1 VRRRL
6 GWIVVVLALLPSG
19 CSEAPQKEIDQAQAA
34 VDGAK
39 NAGAESYA
47 ADEYNAA
54 VTALQKSRDAVN
66 QRDYREA
73 LNYAIDARQRAS
85 EAAKQA
91 VTRKARAQAEAE
103 KLITDCS
110 ARASQLDT
118 RIKVAE
124 DAHVPTRDL
133 RSVRTT
139 LADAES
145 ALQETRASMDA
156 GNYAEVVTALT
167 EVRRKL
173 DAAIGAVDALRQRP
187 PRRHR

>member
-1 VRRRL
+1 M
-6 GWIVVVLALLPSG
+6 LALLPSG
-19 CSEAPQKEIDQAQAA
+19 CSEPPQKEIDQAQAA

-39 NAGAESYA
+39 IAGAESYA
-47 ADEYNAA
+47 AEEFNAA
-54 VTALQKSRDAVN
+54 VTALQKSRDAVG

-73 LNYAIDARQRAS
+73 LNYAIDARQRAT

-91 VTRKARAQAEAE
+91 ITGKARAQAAAE
-103 KLITDCS
+103 KLVTECS

-124 DAHVPTRDL
+124 DAHVPPREL

-145 ALQETRASMDA
+145 ALQETRAPMAA
-156 GNYAEVVTALT
+156 GNYAEVTTALT

-173 DAAIGAVDALRQRP
+173 DAAIEAADALRQRP
-187 PRRHR
+187 PRRRR